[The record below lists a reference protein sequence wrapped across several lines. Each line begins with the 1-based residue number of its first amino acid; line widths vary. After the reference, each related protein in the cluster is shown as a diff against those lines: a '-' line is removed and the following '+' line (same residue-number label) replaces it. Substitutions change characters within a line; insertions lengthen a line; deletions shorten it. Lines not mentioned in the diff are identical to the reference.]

1 MRRRPRRACERKKL
15 VRRAIAVAACAA
27 VVPLA
32 GCGSAGPSPSAPTAC
47 KDFAAWQ
54 DAQGGD
60 SFAALDMSELQA
72 ARSAAPSGTLRNDIS
87 GLLDIVP
94 YAHDH
99 PKARNV
105 AGFSISVVMQD
116 CHSDD

>member
-1 MRRRPRRACERKKL
+1 

-72 ARSAAPSGTLRNDIS
+72 AKSAAPSGRLHDDIS
-87 GLLDIVP
+87 ALQDIVT
-94 YAHDH
+94 YAHSH
-99 PKARNV
+99 PAARSL
-105 AGFSISVVMQD
+105 AGVSINVVMQD
-116 CHSDD
+116 CKSNDD